1 MGYSELKDNLQTHIK
16 VHGVPSVQQDQ
27 EPDQASYIDK
37 DYVSKVMA
45 SDEFRNEFDDFLAS
59 IRGE

>member
-1 MGYSELKDNLQTHIK
+1 MGYFSNLDIDEQEHNAHI
-16 VHGVPSVQQDQ
+16 QDQ

-37 DYVSKVMA
+37 DYVSKVFA
-45 SDEFRNEFDDFLAS
+45 SAEFRQEFDEFLAS

>member
-1 MGYSELKDNLQTHIK
+1 MNYSELKEKLKD
-16 VHGVPSVQQDQ
+16 VPVPRVVQDQ

-45 SDEFRNEFDDFLAS
+45 SDEFRQEYDEFLAS

>member
-1 MGYSELKDNLQTHIK
+1 MNYSELKEKLKD
-16 VHGVPSVQQDQ
+16 VPVPLFVQDQ

-45 SDEFRNEFDDFLAS
+45 SDEFRNEFDSFLAS
-59 IRGE
+59 IRGEIK

>member
-1 MGYSELKDNLQTHIK
+1 MNYSELKEKLK
-16 VHGVPSVQQDQ
+16 GVPVPLFVQDQ

-45 SDEFRNEFDDFLAS
+45 SDEFRKEFDEFLAS

>member
-1 MGYSELKDNLQTHIK
+1 MNYSELKEKLKD
-16 VHGVPSVQQDQ
+16 VPVPLFVQDQ

-37 DYVSKVMA
+37 DYVSKVFA
-45 SDEFRNEFDDFLAS
+45 SAEFRQEFDEFLAS

>member
-1 MGYSELKDNLQTHIK
+1 MTYSELKEKLKD
-16 VHGVPSVQQDQ
+16 VPVPRVVQDQ

-45 SDEFRNEFDDFLAS
+45 SDEFKKEYDEFLAS

>member
-1 MGYSELKDNLQTHIK
+1 MVNYSELKEKLKD
-16 VHGVPSVQQDQ
+16 VPVPLFVQDQ

-45 SDEFRNEFDDFLAS
+45 SDEFRQEFDEFLAS